1 MQSDAPDSPL
11 FCMKTQATLQDI
23 LHLLHN
29 LIRTGVIIKTDLA
42 DGAFTRV
49 ELSGREIEGFRKI
62 CAQLAVTW

>member
-1 MQSDAPDSPL
+1 
-11 FCMKTQATLQDI
+11 MKTQATLQDI